1 MDFYLLIS
9 TVTLVIQL
17 TVFALLIVSL
27 VLKNQKRFRQHGIL
41 MFAAVFLHLISAL
54 AVMVPSFYAIAFTPT
69 GLSATVTAL
78 SVFHGILGLTAL
90 VLGIWITVSWR
101 FRQSLQY
108 CAPKK
113 HFMLVTFAVWTTAI
127 LIGTALYFILYMPLM
142 V

>member
-1 MDFYLLIS
+1 MDFYLLVS
-9 TVTLVIQL
+9 TITLVIQL
-17 TVFALLIVSL
+17 VIFALLLISL
-27 VLKNQKRFRQHGIL
+27 SLKRQKRFRQHGIL

-54 AVMVPSFYAIAFTPT
+54 AIMAPSFYAIMFTPT

-90 VLGIWITVSWR
+90 VLGIWITVAWR

-113 HFMLVTFAVWTTAI
+113 RFMMATFAVWTIAI

-142 V
+142 G